1 MIQLFERSDTGRLWG
16 SEKGSLMI
24 RRFLTVLVVLAAVF
38 GPLGTGRIA
47 AQDDAKDR
55 AESAA
60 TAQALFDLA
69 ADGNY
74 NALYDEIHPDAHA
87 VIPRAAAVGTFQE
100 IYSAVSAGR
109 SQVVGVQM
117 VQWTWE
123 VTGKT
128 YDYAAAVDF
137 IQPYQNNGQE
147 EWLEDTMYLVQ
158 DGEGAWRWFF
168 GSSPEFVAEAIQTYG
183 STSTVTAPLT
193 EGDLLVNTVNDL
205 EAFWQDVISYTGYT
219 YQTPGVTVVAQGD
232 SAMSACGPAE
242 GNFAG
247 FYCPP
252 DMTLYLDE
260 AFLQQLQGKTP
271 FAAAFVIAH
280 EWAHH
285 IQTGVNFVRV
295 SGDQQPNEWNE
306 VYSVELELMADCLG
320 GAWAQ
325 DATTR
330 GLLEQDDIQEAV
342 NFALQFLGDPDY
354 VGTYD
359 QQAHGTGEM
368 RATAILSGYE
378 NGFLGCNITV

>member
-1 MIQLFERSDTGRLWG
+1 M
-16 SEKGSLMI
+16 M
-24 RRFLTVLVVLAAVF
+24 RRFLVVLVMLAAIAGPF
-38 GPLGTGRIA
+38 GAGRVA

-69 ADGNY
+69 ADGDY
-74 NALYDEIHPDAHA
+74 NALYDQIHPDAHA

-100 IYSAVSAGR
+100 IYSAVQAGR

-117 VQWTWE
+117 VRWTWE

-137 IQPYQNNGQE
+137 LQPYVDNGQE
-147 EWLEDTMYLVQ
+147 AWLEDTMYLVQ
-158 DGEGAWRWFF
+158 DNDGAWRWFF
-168 GSSPEFVAEAIQTYG
+168 GSSPEFVQDAIQTYG
-183 STSTVTAPLT
+183 STSAVTQPLT

-205 EAFWQDVISYTGYT
+205 DAFWRDVIHYTSFT
-219 YQTPGVTVVAQGD
+219 YQSPAVTVVAQGD
-232 SAMSACGPAE
+232 SAMSACGPAQ

-260 AFLQQLQGKTP
+260 PFLQQLEGQTP

-295 SGDQQPNEWNE
+295 GANQQPDQWNE
-306 VYSVELELMADCLG
+306 VYSVELELMADCLA

-330 GLLEQDDIQEAV
+330 GLIQGDQDIQQAV
-342 NFALQFLGDPDY
+342 DFALQFLGDPDY

-359 QQAHGTGEM
+359 PQAHGTGQM
-368 RATAILSGYE
+368 RATAILSGYQ